1 MSEGQDT
8 AVRPGTNVNS
18 PNKPAAM
25 VIEEKTVY
33 ENQGIQSDPIGEL
46 P

>member
-18 PNKPAAM
+18 PNKPAM